1 MLEPY
6 QRNAL
11 AMLLA
16 VTRKRLPEEV
26 EQEQSECPKGDVR
39 GNIAANLELLFYSE
53 AVFHV
58 PSLSACHSSANGDRS
73 FDNIE
78 EMPTLSATELRVL
91 GALIE
96 KGITTPE
103 YYPLSLNALVNACNQ
118 KSSRDPVMELSEA
131 DVRSALF
138 EMEQLGLVRVL
149 SDARVSKFEHLAYGK
164 LSLGRPEIALL
175 GLLLLR
181 GPQTP
186 AELRAR
192 AERMYTFD
200 DTAAVTTVLD
210 RLAAREEPLV
220 VQLGRQPGARESRWA
235 QLLGGPVETGG
246 PASTTSGDVR
256 ASEPGLGERVAA
268 LEETVRALE
277 ERLKMLEAASQNP

>member
-1 MLEPY
+1 
-6 QRNAL
+6 
-11 AMLLA
+11 
-16 VTRKRLPEEV
+16 
-26 EQEQSECPKGDVR
+26 
-39 GNIAANLELLFYSE
+39 
-53 AVFHV
+53 
-58 PSLSACHSSANGDRS
+58 
-73 FDNIE
+73 
-78 EMPTLSATELRVL
+78 MPTLSATEVRVL

-200 DTAAVTTVLD
+200 DMAAVTAVLD

-220 VQLGRQPGARESRWA
+220 VQLARQPGARESRWSH
-235 QLLGGPVETGG
+235 LLGGPVETAGQAVAN
-246 PASTTSGDVR
+246 PESVR
-256 ASEPGLGERVAA
+256 ATEPGLGDRVSA